1 MLALIKMEMVISDED
16 TDKQS
21 TVQDVKALVAT
32 IQLEAQK
39 SLTQIVYAQANQNLL
54 DNLVLPFTQAPSA
67 KVLGL
72 SLTRLSDKILPQLE
86 L

>member
-1 MLALIKMEMVISDED
+1 MEMVISDED

-39 SLTQIVYAQANQNLL
+39 SLTQIVYAQANQNLNFKECL
-54 DNLVLPFTQAPSA
+54 DHL
-67 KVLGL
+67 
-72 SLTRLSDKILPQLE
+72 
-86 L
+86 

>member
-39 SLTQIVYAQANQNLL
+39 SLTQIVYAQANQNLNFKECL
-54 DNLVLPFTQAPSA
+54 DHL
-67 KVLGL
+67 
-72 SLTRLSDKILPQLE
+72 
-86 L
+86 